1 MTLQTV
7 EDFDLVKKRMNAWWH
22 HDLVDRVAVMVTAP
36 RATPLPMNQ
45 ELPQPA
51 TIAQEWT
58 DPQYY
63 AYKIR
68 KWASQTYCG
77 GDMFPTF
84 PAYLGPGQMA
94 GFLGCPP
101 TYVQTTVWYHPIL
114 SDLNSF
120 HPFRFDANHPHYQLT
135 KSMLRLALSKHQ
147 DWLVP
152 TTADLGGPMD
162 VAQAVRGSDLLLD
175 LLDAPAN
182 VHQLIRNIQDIWFT
196 CFDDLKKEMDGKMDG
211 FCTTFNLW
219 CEEDYYPLQCDF
231 SAMISP
237 ALYGEFVLPYVA
249 QQVDRLT
256 YSLYHLDGPE
266 AIPHLDQILSLKKLH
281 AIQWVP
287 GAGKPQSDDP
297 VWIPLYKEIQAAGK
311 SLALWDAKKDHVQQ
325 IIRELNPKGLLIHIA
340 PDQFATEAEARDFV
354 KQVES
359 WTASR
364 IRRD

>member
-1 MTLQTV
+1 LTLQTI
-7 EDFDLVKKRMNAWWH
+7 ENFDLVKKRMDAWWH
-22 HDLVDRVAVMVTAP
+22 HDLIDRVAVMVTAP
-36 RATPLPMNQ
+36 RATPLAMAQ
-45 ELPQPA
+45 ELPKPA
-51 TIAQEWT
+51 TITEEWT
-58 DPQYY
+58 NPEYY

-68 KWASQTYCG
+68 KWASQTYFG

-84 PAYLGPGQMA
+84 PAYLGPGQLA

-101 TYVQTTVWYHPIL
+101 TYAEDTVWYHAIL
-114 SDLNSF
+114 KDINTF
-120 HPFRFDANHPHYQLT
+120 RPYRFDPNHPHYQLT
-135 KSMLRLALSKHQ
+135 KSLLRLALSKHQ

-175 LLDAPAN
+175 VMDAPEK
-182 VHQLIRNIQDIWFT
+182 VHQLLRNLQEIWFA

-219 CEEDYYPLQCDF
+219 CEKDYYPLQCDF

-237 ALYGEFVLPYVA
+237 AMYGEFVLPYVA
-249 QQVDRLT
+249 EQVDRLT

-266 AIPHLDQILSLKKLH
+266 AIPHLDMILRLKKLH

-297 VWIPLYKEIQAAGK
+297 VWIPLYKKIQAAGK
-311 SLALWDAKKDHVQQ
+311 SLALWDAKKGNVQQ
-325 IIRELNPKGLLIHIA
+325 IIRELKPEGLLIHIA
-340 PDQFATEAEARDFV
+340 PDQFTSEAEARDFV
-354 KQVES
+354 EQVEK
-359 WTASR
+359 WTTSR
-364 IRRD
+364 LRRQ